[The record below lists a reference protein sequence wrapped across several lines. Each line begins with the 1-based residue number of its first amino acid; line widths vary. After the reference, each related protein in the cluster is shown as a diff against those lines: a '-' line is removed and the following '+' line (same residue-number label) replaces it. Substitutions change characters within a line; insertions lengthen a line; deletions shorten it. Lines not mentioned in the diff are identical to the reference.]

1 MHISLAF
8 MTSLPSQNIC
18 SFNNNFF
25 LYLKLSLYIGYVL
38 NVHSK
43 RSNNSAFSHHLQ
55 RKKKLDV
62 LLFNHFL
69 LLLEL
74 HQLNGTNVHGL
85 GVYLP
90 QIASVVIEHCSFN
103 SAVSQPQPVFI
114 ASYTFLLWTY
124 TLMAPVLIS
133 RLDLKCL
140 NRSDCFWT
148 H

>member
-1 MHISLAF
+1 
-8 MTSLPSQNIC
+8 MTSLPFQNIC
-18 SFNNNFF
+18 PFDNNFF
-25 LYLKLSLYIGYVL
+25 PYLKLSLYISYVL

-43 RSNNSAFSHHLQ
+43 KEAKTQHFHGTH
-55 RKKKLDV
+55 KEKKLDV

-90 QIASVVIEHCSFN
+90 QIASVVIEHCSFI

-114 ASYTFLLWTY
+114 ASYTFLL
-124 TLMAPVLIS
+124 
-133 RLDLKCL
+133 
-140 NRSDCFWT
+140 
-148 H
+148 